1 MSQPQRETVTVS
13 EFLQSAQEERA
24 KHPPGTFLCY
34 KYLEIVNDK
43 DSGSEQQL
51 LDLRGLHLRYVDFRG
66 LKATRALF
74 RETGAYRCD
83 FTGSNWSGAQGNF
96 QIYGSNV
103 SEANFTGAERFSF
116 YDSYALRGCFP
127 QGLTTEQTQSITPV
141 SYYTSILLDTW
152 GDDHFKHTIEE
163 QKRIS
168 GLEATVAALAAQV
181 KQLSQRQQ

>member
-24 KHPPGTFLCY
+24 KHPSGTVLCY
-34 KYLEIVNDK
+34 KYLKIVNDK

-51 LDLRGLHLRYVDFRG
+51 LDLRGLHLSYVDFRG

-96 QIYGSNV
+96 QICSSNV

-127 QGLTTEQTQSITPV
+127 QGLNAEQTKSIIPV
-141 SYYTSILLDTW
+141 SNETRWLLGTCNTE
-152 GDDHFKHTIEE
+152 HFNYIIEQE
-163 QKRIS
+163 KRIS

-181 KQLSQRQQ
+181 EQLSQRQQ